1 MQLKWIF
8 EAEWIWVSTNM
19 LHWGQ
24 HMGKSRRR
32 WHEFPLWGCASGT
45 FSWSKIAHQFLGI
58 EMYFYFLKIGTH
70 THSNWELMFK
80 PLQVLYLS
88 KLSAISK
95 PTTSLPQQL
104 ASFHPIL
111 LYVYFREK
119 KSHQFQVT
127 QDGFSLVAIFRNLK
141 QTHFGWW
148 FPPTFRS
155 PEAVPFLCG
164 RLLCNGSPSLRAATE
179 LGRWQ
184 SDFYHW
190 CFDETS
196 ALGQKKCQEIW
207 VLEVMRR
214 DEKSFLL
221 HLSHR
226 EKGGNHSEMW
236 WIRMKHAWNIMK
248 DSSDSRQ
255 IERFSIMASDNLS
268 ETETR

>member
-1 MQLKWIF
+1 
-8 EAEWIWVSTNM
+8 
-19 LHWGQ
+19 
-24 HMGKSRRR
+24 
-32 WHEFPLWGCASGT
+32 
-45 FSWSKIAHQFLGI
+45 
-58 EMYFYFLKIGTH
+58 
-70 THSNWELMFK
+70 MFK

-95 PTTSLPQQL
+95 PTSNFFTSTTRFFPSHSVCLF
-104 ASFHPIL
+104 SGE
-111 LYVYFREK
+111 EK
-119 KSHQFQVT
+119 SSIPGIVT